1 MCKVLCQKKR
11 PWEGGFS
18 LLSSPFFVFQVIKAV
33 LVLVPLNILRLGYT
47 YLKVEEAE
55 GGALNDLVLAVL
67 REELDSELEL
77 ERVFLLNILVRNLP
91 VQLQPAMSAVGVC
104 VLQAKVPADDIIQS
118 GTLSLV
124 QIHRD
129 AVLRLVDI
137 MILGSESPLNLT
149 IFL

>member
-1 MCKVLCQKKR
+1 MKDINICARSCAKKGTMGR
-11 PWEGGFS
+11 GFS
-18 LLSSPFFVFQVIKAV
+18 IFCPSGYQSSLNSSPTK
-33 LVLVPLNILRLGYT
+33 YT
-47 YLKVEEAE
+47 ESGLYLEVEEAE

-124 QIHRD
+124 KKHRD
-129 AVLRLVDI
+129 AVL
-137 MILGSESPLNLT
+137 
-149 IFL
+149 

>member
-1 MCKVLCQKKR
+1 MKDINICTRSCAKKETMGR
-11 PWEGGFS
+11 RFS
-18 LLSSPFFVFQVIKAV
+18 LLSSPFFVPNFSGYQSS
-33 LVLVPLNILRLGYT
+33 LGSSPTKYT
-47 YLKVEEAE
+47 ETGLYLEVEEAE

-124 QIHRD
+124 KKHRD
-129 AVLRLVDI
+129 AVL
-137 MILGSESPLNLT
+137 
-149 IFL
+149 